1 MRTSVPSIAHI
12 PTQSGS
18 GSVRWANFVKRL
30 TLIWEVYKERYRLTA
45 LDSHAL
51 RDLGIDRDQVAR
63 EANRSFF
70 RYPRKSPV
78 GANLQ
83 FGCGGFSAM
92 IVARDFYASDFSV
105 ENKCSRAS
113 VSDAIPAGQGVE

>member
-12 PTQSGS
+12 PIQSGS
-18 GSVRWANFVKRL
+18 GRVRWANFVKRP
-30 TLIWEVYKERYRLTA
+30 TLIWEVCKERYRLTA

-51 RDLGIDRDQVAR
+51 SDLGIDRDQVAR

-78 GANLQ
+78 GAYLQ
-83 FGCGGFSAM
+83 VGCSGFSAM
-92 IVARDFYASDFSV
+92 IVARDFLCIRFF
-105 ENKCSRAS
+105 
-113 VSDAIPAGQGVE
+113 G